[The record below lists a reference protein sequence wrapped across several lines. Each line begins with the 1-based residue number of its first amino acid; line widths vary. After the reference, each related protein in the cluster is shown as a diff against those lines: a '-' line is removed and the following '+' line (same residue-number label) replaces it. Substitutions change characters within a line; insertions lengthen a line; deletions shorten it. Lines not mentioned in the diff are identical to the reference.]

1 MPRFRRPAVNPL
13 CRRHFDLTPVR
24 STRTTKTLRIPPPG
38 KMMLCKAWIM
48 TLTDAESPA
57 SNGGAVSGGTKTS
70 IADAGDPT
78 DELCTR
84 ISLLAETVF
93 AAGDVTATLAQVV
106 NLAAESLEGC
116 DHAGAFVT
124 EGNRIT
130 APAATDPIAAG
141 LDALQLRL
149 GEGPCLD
156 VIARGGAVY
165 ADDLAD
171 VSPWPAWATGAV
183 HAGVRSVLAVA
194 VRGGALNCYG
204 VYPQAFGI
212 IDRGKAQVLATLAG
226 LALTTAEGRQVAE
239 TRAGNLELALGTR
252 ELIGQAEGILMER
265 ERISSD
271 QAFDILRRSS
281 QHLNIKLRDV
291 AQRLVDTGLD
301 PEGQT

>member
-1 MPRFRRPAVNPL
+1 MG
-13 CRRHFDLTPVR
+13 T
-24 STRTTKTLRIPPPG
+24 PPPG
-38 KMMLCKAWIM
+38 KMILCNAWRV

-57 SNGGAVSGGTKTS
+57 SNGGAASGGAETS

-78 DELCTR
+78 DDLSAG
-84 ISLLAETVF
+84 ISLLAETMF
-93 AAGDVTATLAQVV
+93 AAGDVTATLQQVV

-116 DHAGAFVT
+116 DHAGVFVT

-130 APAATDPIAAG
+130 APAATDPVAVG

-156 VIARGGAVY
+156 VIARGGGAIY

-171 VSPWPAWATGAV
+171 ASPWPAWAPGAV
-183 HAGVRSVLAVA
+183 RAGVRSVLAVA

-212 IDRGKAQVLATLAG
+212 VDRGKAQILATLAG

-252 ELIGQAEGILMER
+252 ELIGQAQGILMER
-265 ERISSD
+265 ERISAD

-291 AQRLVDTGLD
+291 AQRLVDTGLY
-301 PEGQT
+301 PEERTQPDL